1 MPVLKVRLGER
12 EDERTL
18 PVAGRQIDRE
28 RFAAPEQVIGRVFE
42 TEERAADAGDAAVKG
57 NLLAA
62 ALVHFDRHVNFAAF
76 LVLPEVN
83 VLFFVNR
90 IEEAELVEAQD
101 REFQIALVVNVAF
114 VQDDLA
120 AQHIVAREGVALKLQ
135 PAQTELLALL
145 NRDGVI
151 NDAFFRV
158 GRIVFECRFGV
169 GHILDEAV
177 VAISFLQVFKER
189 FIDTLA
195 ARHVALLQAE
205 QGLDALLAEDRVAFD
220 FEIAQPV
227 EPAFDD
233 GDRDAQTFVHR

>member
-1 MPVLKVRLGER
+1 M
-12 EDERTL
+12 
-18 PVAGRQIDRE
+18 
-28 RFAAPEQVIGRVFE
+28 
-42 TEERAADAGDAAVKG
+42 
-57 NLLAA
+57 
-62 ALVHFDRHVNFAAF
+62 
-76 LVLPEVN
+76 
-83 VLFFVNR
+83 
-90 IEEAELVEAQD
+90 VEAQD